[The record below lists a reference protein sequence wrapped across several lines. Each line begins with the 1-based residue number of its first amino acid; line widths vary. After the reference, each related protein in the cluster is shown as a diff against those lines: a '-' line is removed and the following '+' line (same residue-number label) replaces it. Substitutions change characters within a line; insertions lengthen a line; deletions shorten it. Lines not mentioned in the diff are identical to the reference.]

1 LINLLKYIC
10 HLKKRFTEKIIV
22 SATPEQKRKLKK
34 IAIKDDVPV
43 SSLIRRAI
51 KDFLKNNTDN

>member
-1 LINLLKYIC
+1 MPP
-10 HLKKRFTEKIIV
+10 KKRFTEKIIV
-22 SATPEQKRKLKK
+22 STTPEQKRKLKK

-51 KDFLKNNTDN
+51 KNFLKNNSDN